1 MFGELCEYLQ
11 FGVWSKGIISRRLP
25 RSRESFSLFL
35 FNVFPGG
42 KFGFSTS
49 SNRSMIYRIG
59 GLIDV
64 GKAGLFF
71 SLTLVRHESLGKSV
85 LKCFSEFGLAL
96 G

>member
-1 MFGELCEYLQ
+1 MNTCNLGYGAEGLFRVGSQGQE
-11 FGVWSKGIISRRLP
+11 SRFP
-25 RSRESFSLFL
+25 FFL